1 MSKMNGRST
10 QPVLF
15 EPDPLRF
22 PALRMRQG
30 RDRVLFAFA
39 VDGKRVEEFAAV
51 SRISRGNDR
60 RVVGYQ
66 RPEVVS
72 HIAEIRAYLE
82 SENPMLP
89 NAVVVAFDP
98 IVRFEPYP
106 LPDIAPDALSI
117 AGDLVIPLPVEA
129 GARKPGWIVDGQQRL
144 AAVREAALSNGFP
157 VWVVGFVAKS
167 DAEQREQFILVNNT
181 KPLPKGL
188 VYELLPATEARLPTM
203 LGKRRFPIA
212 LLDRLNLDDDSPL
225 KSRIK
230 TPTMPEGLIK
240 DNSLIKMIENSL
252 SDGVL
257 YRLRGHGNEAEGTE
271 PMLRVLKSFWAAV
284 AAVFPEAWGKKP
296 KESRLLHGAGVVAL
310 GFVMDAIADR
320 GRETGIPTADQ
331 FRADLEALKP
341 ICRWTEGHWE
351 FGPGVLRKWNEVQN
365 TPKDIQVLAN
375 YLLVQY
381 KARVWNVAS

>member
-1 MSKMNGRST
+1 MSKPNGHT
-10 QPVLF
+10 MQPALF
-15 EPDPLRF
+15 EPDPLRV

-30 RDRVLFAFA
+30 RDRVLYAFA

-51 SRISRGNDR
+51 SRVGRDENR
-60 RVVGYQ
+60 RIVGYQ
-66 RPEVVS
+66 RPEVIS

-82 SENPMLP
+82 SDNPMLP
-89 NAVVVAFDP
+89 NAVVIAFDP
-98 IVRFEPYP
+98 IVRFEP
-106 LPDIAPDALSI
+106 LGGALQMDAPSVSGELI
-117 AGDLVIPLPVEA
+117 IPLPSSPDS
-129 GARKPGWIVDGQQRL
+129 RKAGWIVDGQQRL
-144 AAVREAALSNGFP
+144 AAIREAAVDGFP
-157 VWVVGFVAKS
+157 VWVVGFVADG

-188 VYELLPATEARLPTM
+188 VYELLPSTEARLPTM
-203 LGKRRFPIA
+203 LGRRRFPIS

-225 KSRIK
+225 RGRIK
-230 TPTMPEGLIK
+230 TPTMPDGLIK

-252 SDGVL
+252 SDGLL
-257 YRLRGHGNEAEGTE
+257 YRLRGRDSESEDVEG
-271 PMLRVLKSFWAAV
+271 MLRVLKAFWSAV
-284 AAVFPEAWGKKP
+284 AVAFPEAWGKKP

-320 GRETGIPTADQ
+320 GREAGIPTADQ

-351 FGPGVLRKWNEVQN
+351 FGPGALRKWNEVQN

>member
-1 MSKMNGRST
+1 
-10 QPVLF
+10 
-15 EPDPLRF
+15 
-22 PALRMRQG
+22 MRQG
-30 RDRVLFAFA
+30 RSHVQYAFA
-39 VDGKRVEEFAAV
+39 VDGKRIKEFAAV
-51 SRISRGNDR
+51 SRLCRDEAR

-66 RPEVVS
+66 RPEVIS

-98 IVRFEPYP
+98 SVEFSPTLKAEDGAQLDNEAATPGELR
-106 LPDIAPDALSI
+106 
-117 AGDLVIPLPVEA
+117 IPIPVSPE
-129 GARKPGWIVDGQQRL
+129 ARKPGWIVDGQQRL
-144 AAVREAALSNGFP
+144 AAVREANLPDGFP
-157 VWVVGFVAKS
+157 IWVVGFVAGS

-188 VYELLPATEARLPTM
+188 VYELLPLTEARLPSA

-225 KSRIK
+225 KGRVK
-230 TPTMPEGLIK
+230 TPTMPDGLIK

-252 SDGVL
+252 SDGIL
-257 YRLRGHGNEAEGTE
+257 YRLRGGKEEGGDRDA
-271 PMLRVLKSFWAAV
+271 MLRVLKAFWSAV
-284 AAVFPEAWGKKP
+284 ASVYHEAWGKNP
-296 KESRLLHGAGVVAL
+296 KDSRLMHGAGVVAL

-320 GRETGIPTADQ
+320 LRDAGSPTEAQ
-331 FRADLEALKP
+331 FRADLHAIKP

-351 FGPGVLRKWNEVQN
+351 FGPGHLRKWNEIQN
-365 TPKDIQVLAN
+365 TPKDVQVLAN

-381 KARVWNVAS
+381 KLLVWQCTIDHTTTSPQPNERLP